1 MLHQIKANDYT
12 VEPIKRKKAYA
23 SYRM

>member
-23 SYRM
+23 SFRT